1 MNRHI
6 HNSRNL
12 VHLQHLRTVG
22 GFSQP
27 QQFAEEL
34 ARSEATVR
42 ALKPLFDL
50 RGHLG
55 CVNVIVFS
63 PSGDMLAS
71 GSDDGKVRLWNPY
84 TFKCLRTMNA
94 HQSNVFAAE
103 FLPFNE
109 QHLVSGGNDAELK
122 YYNLETDE
130 GTVYSHHTRKVL
142 RMTVHVDHP
151 NSFMSCSADGT
162 VRMIDTRQ
170 HYEASVTGPI
180 DIVQGREGEVVPQ
193 ALGGGRGFR
202 RTANAQNAVPATA
215 SLLLNY
221 RTRNHTPQL
230 FSVDFNPMN
239 GNQFIVSSDAGDI
252 RLFDLRQIREHSPCS
267 YVNIFTHEV
276 ANMGD
281 ITGCAFS
288 KDGRT
293 IVATALNDAI
303 YTFDANRNFEVENQ
317 FPLCLKRSS
326 QTHACDSS
334 LHKYS
339 HEMIARVHRWKPGRD
354 NRSTLYSTYGEDS
367 SDEADDY
374 DDEDTSELISRYLA
388 SDDEQESNEASEEPT
403 VEPSGDNE
411 QEVNQMNTEEAIEE
425 GEGEEA
431 AEEDENADASVPS
444 LRDLLGAWPAVP
456 GDDGVVTIDLETFL
470 RLAATQQ
477 RNRRQQQRQEPESAP
492 RPATTSSRRSR
503 WTREAT
509 EEGEANEGETD
520 PHPKP
525 RRKKSPYGPSGASS
539 SSTKPKEEDSD
550 SRASK
555 SNTDTEEEEVVLP
568 QLHKMKFVG
577 HASQQTIKGVGFWGP
592 RSEFVVSGSDDAN
605 TFIWD
610 TETGKLLNV
619 LQGHD
624 DVVNCVVGH
633 PRIPV
638 LATSGI
644 DDIIKLWDPS
654 GPAPDPAEVEARVQT
669 VISHNSS
676 ENRRMRHGIQCAQQ

>member
-1 MNRHI
+1 M
-6 HNSRNL
+6 
-12 VHLQHLRTVG
+12 
-22 GFSQP
+22 
-27 QQFAEEL
+27 
-34 ARSEATVR
+34 
-42 ALKPLFDL
+42 
-50 RGHLG
+50 
-55 CVNVIVFS
+55 
-63 PSGDMLAS
+63 
-71 GSDDGKVRLWNPY
+71 
-84 TFKCLRTMNA
+84 
-94 HQSNVFAAE
+94 
-103 FLPFNE
+103 
-109 QHLVSGGNDAELK
+109 SGGNDAELK

-170 HYEASVTGPI
+170 HYESSTTGPI
-180 DIVQGREGEVVPQ
+180 DIVQGREGDVVPQ

-202 RTANAQNAVPATA
+202 RTGNAPNAVPATA

-221 RTRNHTPQL
+221 RTRQHTPQL

-276 ANMGD
+276 ANLGD

-317 FPLCLKRSS
+317 FPLCLRRTSM

-334 LHKYS
+334 IHKYT

-354 NRSTLYSTYGEDS
+354 DHSTPYSTYDDDS
-367 SDEADDY
+367 SDDD
-374 DDEDTSELISRYLA
+374 DDEEEEDTAELISRYLTN
-388 SDDEQESNEASEEPT
+388 DDEQESNEASEEVSEEPT
-403 VEPSGDNE
+403 AEPTADNE
-411 QEVNQMNTEEAIEE
+411 QKENQTNNEESVEEVE
-425 GEGEEA
+425 GQED
-431 AEEDENADASVPS
+431 AEEDENSDASVPS
-444 LRDLLGAWPAVP
+444 LRDLLGAWSAVP
-456 GDDGVVTIDLETFL
+456 DDDGMVTIDLETFL
-470 RLAATQQ
+470 RVAAAQQ
-477 RNRRQQQRQEPESAP
+477 RSRRQQQRRDPQSASRPSAP
-492 RPATTSSRRSR
+492 TSRRSR
-503 WTREAT
+503 WTREAN
-509 EEGEANEGETD
+509 GEGETNESEAD
-520 PHPKP
+520 TQPKP

-539 SSTKPKEEDSD
+539 SSAKPKEEDSD
-550 SRASK
+550 DGTSK
-555 SNTDTEEEEVVLP
+555 SNAGEEVVLP
-568 QLHKMKFVG
+568 QLYKMKFVG

-592 RSEFVVSGSDDAN
+592 HSEFVVSGSDDAN

-633 PRIPV
+633 PRIPI

-654 GPAPDPAEVEARVQT
+654 GPTPDPAQVEARIQT
-669 VISHNSS
+669 VVSQNSS